1 MLRLPGL
8 TIAWRT
14 PARTHSSTKVA
25 QKVTA
30 VSEAVVMA
38 SIVEFVKVE
47 IWSDVVCP
55 WCYIG
60 KRRFETALARL
71 GDKGIIEPIEV
82 RYRSYQ
88 LDPRAPTTQVTPVL
102 DAYAKKFGGRER
114 AEQILAHLTAVAAA
128 DGLEFHF
135 DIAKR
140 ANTVLA
146 HRALH
151 WVHDVHGAPAQAA
164 AKEHMLEAY
173 FTLGLDIS
181 DEDVVA
187 SQCAK
192 AGLDVAPLSGWLK
205 DGGGLDAV
213 AADMQ
218 AAADREITAV
228 PSYVIDDKFLIPGAQ
243 DASLFE
249 QVLGKMLSR

>member
-1 MLRLPGL
+1 M
-8 TIAWRT
+8 
-14 PARTHSSTKVA
+14 
-25 QKVTA
+25 
-30 VSEAVVMA
+30 
-38 SIVEFVKVE
+38 E

-71 GDKGIIEPIEV
+71 GAKGISEPIEV

-88 LDPRAPTTQVTPVL
+88 LDPRAPTTQVTPVV

-114 AEQILAHLTAVAAA
+114 AEQILTHLTNVAAA
-128 DGLEFHF
+128 DGLEFRF
-135 DIAKR
+135 DVAKR

-146 HRALH
+146 HRVLH
-151 WVHDVHGAPAQAA
+151 WVHDIHGPAAQAA
-164 AKEHMLEAY
+164 AKEQMLAAY

-181 DEDVVA
+181 DVDVLV
-187 SQCAK
+187 SQCAG
-192 AGLDVAPLSGWLK
+192 AGLDVSALSAWLA